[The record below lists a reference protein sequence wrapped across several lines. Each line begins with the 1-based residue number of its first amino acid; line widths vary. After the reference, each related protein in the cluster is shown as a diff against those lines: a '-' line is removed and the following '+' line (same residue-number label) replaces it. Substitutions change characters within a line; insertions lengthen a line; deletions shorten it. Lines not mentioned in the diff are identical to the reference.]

1 MKNLLNR
8 IKNYWRCLRSQKEIK
23 IMQKYVM
30 DAKIITIL
38 IEENKRIEIEENKNI
53 R

>member
-1 MKNLLNR
+1 LL
-8 IKNYWRCLRSQKEIK
+8 KE
-23 IMQKYVM
+23 
-30 DAKIITIL
+30 AKIITIL